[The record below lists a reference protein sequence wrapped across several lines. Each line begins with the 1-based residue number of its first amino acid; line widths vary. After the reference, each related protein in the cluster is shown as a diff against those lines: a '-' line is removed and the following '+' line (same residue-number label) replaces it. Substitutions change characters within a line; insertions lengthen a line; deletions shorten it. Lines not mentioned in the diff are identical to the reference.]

1 MNNPICSCIFTK
13 KSKIEFTIIVVYI
26 DDLNHIRTHKKLTT
40 TTNYLKNEFEMKG
53 FRKIKFYLNLQIEH
67 FPNGVLIYQLT
78 YIKKILKRFHMNNV
92 HHLSSSMVV
101 QSLEMKNDSFCP
113 YRNDKELVGPRVPY
127 FSAIGALMYLVNYIL
142 SDMAF
147 FVNLLARYNFTATQ
161 NHWNCIKYILHY
173 LHETTNI
180 GLFK

>member
-1 MNNPICSCIFTK
+1 MSRTCSYNRNI
-13 KSKIEFTIIVVYI
+13 KSI
-26 DDLNHIRTHKKLTT
+26 DLQNTLN
-40 TTNYLKNEFEMKG
+40 Y
-53 FRKIKFYLNLQIEH
+53 EH

-92 HHLSSSMVV
+92 HHLNSLMVV

-113 YRNDKELVGPRVPY
+113 YRNDEELVGPRVPY
-127 FSAIGALMYLVNYIL
+127 FSAIGAPMYLVNYIL
-142 SDMAF
+142 SDIAF
-147 FVNLLARYNFTATQ
+147 LVNLLERYNFAPTQ

>member
-1 MNNPICSCIFTK
+1 MSRTCSYNRNI
-13 KSKIEFTIIVVYI
+13 KSI
-26 DDLNHIRTHKKLTT
+26 DLQNTLN
-40 TTNYLKNEFEMKG
+40 Y
-53 FRKIKFYLNLQIEH
+53 EH

-78 YIKKILKRFHMNNV
+78 YIKKILKCFHMNNV

-113 YRNDKELVGPRVPY
+113 YRNDEELVDPRVPY

-142 SDMAF
+142 SDIAF
-147 FVNLLARYNFTATQ
+147 LVNLLERYNFAPTQ